1 MSKTFKTPKENRVR
15 SDRSTITYIFKYVS
29 LVVLALYA
37 LSIILSFLFAFSTSI
52 KTEDAYIDD
61 LLGLPFG
68 SNLRF
73 QNYIEVLTVLRI
85 RVAQGAGTTDIGIFG
100 MLLNSVIFS
109 VGGAFFAT
117 VACCVTAYAVSRFK
131 NWMSGLIYGI
141 VIVCM
146 ALPIIGSLPS
156 ELQVLINLGLYNKRI
171 GLVFLASSFLGM
183 HFLIFH
189 ASFKSIPKDFAEA
202 AKIDGAGEWRIFF
215 TIMFPLVRLTFF
227 TIFLLKFMALW
238 NNYETPL
245 VHTPS
250 FPVLA
255 YGVFKV
261 YKGDNVVT
269 GSIRATTMP
278 HKIAAGMIVL
288 LPVLILFLF
297 THKRLIGNVSMG
309 GVKG

>member
-1 MSKTFKTPKENRVR
+1 MGDT
-15 SDRSTITYIFKYVS
+15 
-29 LVVLALYA
+29 
-37 LSIILSFLFAFSTSI
+37 
-52 KTEDAYIDD
+52 
-61 LLGLPFG
+61 
-68 SNLRF
+68 
-73 QNYIEVLTVLRI
+73 TV
-85 RVAQGAGTTDIGIFG
+85 AIGVWG
-100 MLLNSVIFS
+100 MLVNSLIFS
-109 VGGAFFAT
+109 VGGALFAT
-117 VACCVTAYAVSRFK
+117 LACCVTAYAVSRFN
-131 NWMSGLIYGI
+131 NWMSGLIYSI

-146 ALPIIGSLPS
+146 ALPIVGSLPS
-156 ELQVLINLGLYNKRI
+156 ELQILINLGLYNKRI

-202 AKIDGAGEWRIFF
+202 AKIDGAGEWRIFA
-215 TIMFPLVRLTFF
+215 TIMFPLVKLAFF

-250 FPVLA
+250 YPVLA

-261 YKGDNVVT
+261 YKGDDVVT
-269 GSIRATTMP
+269 SSIKATTMP